1 MVNGVN
7 KCMRRK
13 RPPYIPAYSSR
24 KYFHRKVRDV
34 EKEIIYF
41 KEQGLWSKV
50 SRLYYELRNKW
61 WGYKKYKK

>member
-41 KEQGLWSKV
+41 KKQGLWSKV
-50 SRLYYELRNKW
+50 SRLY
-61 WGYKKYKK
+61 